1 MELVKLDL
9 IKKAIDEKK
18 GEDIKIY
25 DLTTSSPIC
34 SYMVVAT
41 MVDMVKLL
49 LMQFKKSK
57 KN

>member
-25 DLTTSSPIC
+25 DLTTSSPI
-34 SYMVVAT
+34 
-41 MVDMVKLL
+41 
-49 LMQFKKSK
+49 
-57 KN
+57 